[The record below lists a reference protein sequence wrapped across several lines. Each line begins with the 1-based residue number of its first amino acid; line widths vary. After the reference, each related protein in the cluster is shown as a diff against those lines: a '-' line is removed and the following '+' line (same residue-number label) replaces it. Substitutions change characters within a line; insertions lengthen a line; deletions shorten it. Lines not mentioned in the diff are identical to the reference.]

1 MILPSDFGKLYSMTT
16 QDLKQ
21 IDKLLE
27 IRLEEQDKRFDVKL
41 DAKLKVQTDRLENTM
56 GRLAGGILDA
66 VDTSMTYK
74 RDFKKL
80 EKKVE
85 RIQKT
90 LQSV

>member
-66 VDTSMTYK
+66 VDTSMT
-74 RDFKKL
+74 
-80 EKKVE
+80 
-85 RIQKT
+85 
-90 LQSV
+90 